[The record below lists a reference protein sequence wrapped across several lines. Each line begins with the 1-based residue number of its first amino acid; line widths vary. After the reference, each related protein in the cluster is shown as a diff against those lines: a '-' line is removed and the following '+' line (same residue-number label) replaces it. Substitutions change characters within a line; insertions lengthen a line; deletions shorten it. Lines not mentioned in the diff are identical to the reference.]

1 MNDHKRALF
10 PEGGPKPG
18 GPYSPVIVS
27 GGFVFVAGQVGV
39 DPATG
44 QLAGDTIEAQTRQTL
59 QNIGAL
65 LKAAGCGFED
75 VVKASAFITQA
86 DFFPA
91 FNAVYQEFFPEPRPA
106 RTTIVCGLPRA
117 GLLVE
122 VDVIARLP
130 E

>member
-1 MNDHKRALF
+1 M
-10 PEGGPKPG
+10 
-18 GPYSPVIVS
+18 
-27 GGFVFVAGQVGV
+27 GV

-59 QNIGAL
+59 TNIGAL
-65 LKAAGCGFED
+65 LEAAGCGFAD
-75 VVKASAFITQA
+75 VVKASAFLTQA
-86 DFFPA
+86 ENFAA
-91 FNAVYQEFFPEPRPA
+91 FNAVYQQFFPEPRPV